1 MLFSFLELWTYVC
14 FCLCFFPVS
23 SVFVS
28 TFSLSLMNLCT
39 LKLKKKQTNNETGHL
54 PDNSNNICSLTQ
66 RHGELFLFRELHA
79 YLVNMWCAMNLY
91 VARSPLTRK
100 EIHFKYGTFP
110 QNRTTT
116 GLDNSLH
123 DSISMLRL
131 MWCSEFFLSSKTKRC
146 EQLYV
151 NANKRR
157 KCIISFPGN

>member
-1 MLFSFLELWTYVC
+1 MDLCLLLSLFFPSFLSCSFLSLVD
-14 FCLCFFPVS
+14 FLCPH
-23 SVFVS
+23 
-28 TFSLSLMNLCT
+28 SLSLMNFCT
-39 LKLKKKQTNNETGHL
+39 LKIKEKQTNNKTGRL

-66 RHGELFLFRELHA
+66 RHGELFLFIELNA

-110 QNRTTT
+110 QNRATT
-116 GLDNSLH
+116 GLDNSFH
-123 DSISMLRL
+123 DSISMLGL
-131 MWCSEFFLSSKTKRC
+131 MWCSEFLLSSKTKRC

-157 KCIISFPGN
+157 KSIISFPGN